1 MFSLPLGHG
10 LALYMSWRDLVH
22 VAKSTVIWVAE
33 NSWFVITYLCFLD
46 SCCCSAPSLGKN
58 VVT

>member
-1 MFSLPLGHG
+1 VFSLPLGHG
-10 LALYMSWRDLVH
+10 LAWRDLVH